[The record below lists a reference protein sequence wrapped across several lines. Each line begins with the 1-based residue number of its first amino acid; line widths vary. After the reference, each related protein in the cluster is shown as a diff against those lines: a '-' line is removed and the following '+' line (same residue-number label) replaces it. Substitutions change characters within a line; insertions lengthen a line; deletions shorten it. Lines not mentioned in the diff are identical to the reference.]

1 MKRKIQTSLMLILS
15 LSLILSACASTQAV
29 AEPTTAPVAEELAA
43 TDEPMVEPTEEVLT
57 EESVSMEIIV
67 TDALDREVIFPETP
81 SRIVYGGKS
90 SLMIA
95 DALFLFPNVSE
106 RIVAVSETN
115 QNFGNFIQ
123 AIDPNFDQK
132 TVLSGQTSIE
142 EVIANEPDAVLLK
155 SFLAGDYQQPLE
167 ELGVSTV
174 FLTLE
179 TLEQYNKDILTL
191 GEMLGE
197 QERAQE
203 IVDYYN
209 ANVSAI
215 STVIADN
222 FEDKPS
228 VLVIYY
234 RESDGAYTYNVPP
247 ASWMQTT
254 NVITAGGDP
263 VWLDSA
269 AKNWNMIG
277 FEQIA
282 AWDPDMVFLIAYR
295 ENASDLVDTLLT
307 DPQWQSLTAAQNNQI
322 YAFPG
327 DFYSWDQPD
336 TRWILGLKW
345 LAWRIHPDLFPEYD
359 AVSEARS
366 FYQDMYY
373 LDDAVIDAEIIPLL
387 RGDYAD

>member
-1 MKRKIQTSLMLILS
+1 MIRKFQTSLMLILS
-15 LSLILSACASTQAV
+15 LSLILSACTSTQAAV
-29 AEPTTAPVAEELAA
+29 EPTTAPVVEEAAPTELAA
-43 TDEPMVEPTEEVLT
+43 TEVPTEEP
-57 EESVSMEIIV
+57 VSMEITV
-67 TDALDREVIFPETP
+67 TDALDRAVTFPETP
-81 SRIVYGGKS
+81 QRIVYGGKS

-142 EVIANEPDAVLLK
+142 EVVANEPDAVLLK

-174 FLTLE
+174 FLNLE
-179 TLEQYNKDILTL
+179 TLEQYNKDIVTL

-209 ANVSAI
+209 GNVSAI
-215 STVIADN
+215 EEVIASH
-222 FEDKPS
+222 EEAQKPS

-295 ENASDLVDTLLT
+295 ENASDLVDSLLT
-307 DPQWQSLTAAQNNQI
+307 DPQWQSLTAAQNDQI

-345 LAWRIHPDLFPEYD
+345 LAWRIHPDWFPEYD

-373 LDDAVIDAEIIPLL
+373 LDDATIDSVIIPLL

>member
-1 MKRKIQTSLMLILS
+1 MKRNILTLLMLLIS
-15 LSLILSACASTQAV
+15 LSLVLSACSSPQAV
-29 AEPTTAPVAEELAA
+29 VEPTTAAAVEEAGPTDVEPTNA
-43 TDEPMVEPTEEVLT
+43 PTDEP
-57 EESVSMEIIV
+57 VSMEITVI
-67 TDALDREVIFPETP
+67 DSLDREVTFPETP
-81 SRIVYGGKS
+81 QRIVYGGKS
-90 SLMIA
+90 SLMTA
-95 DALFLFPNVSE
+95 DALFLFPNISE
-106 RIVAVSETN
+106 RIVAVSDTN

-142 EVIANEPDAVLLK
+142 EIVANEPDAVLLK
-155 SFLAGDYQQPLE
+155 NFLATDFQQPLE
-167 ELGVSTV
+167 ELGVPTV
-174 FLTLE
+174 FLNLE
-179 TLEQYNKDILTL
+179 TLEQYNKDIITL

-209 ANVSAI
+209 GNVAAI
-215 STVIADN
+215 SDVIASGG
-222 FEDKPS
+222 EEKPS

-247 ASWMQTT
+247 ESWMQTT
-254 NVITAGGDP
+254 NIITAGGEP
-263 VWLDSA
+263 VWLESA
-269 AKNWNMIG
+269 ANNWNMVG

-295 ENASDLVDTLLT
+295 ENASDLVDSLLD
-307 DPQWQSLTAAQNNQI
+307 DPQWQSLTAAQNEQV

-345 LAWRIHPDLFPEYD
+345 LAWRIHPNLFPEYD

-373 LDDAVIDAEIIPLL
+373 LDDATIDSVIIPLL

>member
-1 MKRKIQTSLMLILS
+1 MKKNFQITLFLILS
-15 LSLILSACASTQAV
+15 LSMVLAACSTPQAA
-29 AEPTTAPVAEELAA
+29 AEPTAVSVVEEAAPVEE
-43 TDEPMVEPTEEVLT
+43 EPTVVPTEEPVPT
-57 EESVSMEIIV
+57 EITV
-67 TDALDREVIFPETP
+67 TDALGREVTFPAPP

-95 DALFLFPNVSE
+95 DALFLFPDVSE
-106 RIVAVSETN
+106 RIVAVSDTN

-155 SFLAGDYQQPLE
+155 SFLATDYQTPLE
-167 ELGVSTV
+167 ELDVPTV
-174 FLTLE
+174 FLDLE
-179 TLEQYNKDILTL
+179 TPEQYYKDILSL
-191 GEMLGE
+191 GNMLGE
-197 QERAQE
+197 PERAQE
-203 IVDYYN
+203 IVDYYTI
-209 ANVSAI
+209 NVAAI
-215 STVIADN
+215 TDTLSGLTD
-222 FEDKPS
+222 EEKPT

-247 ASWMQTT
+247 ESWMQTM
-254 NVITAGGDP
+254 NIITAGGTP

-269 AKNWNMIG
+269 ANNWNMVG

-282 AWDPDMVFLIAYR
+282 AWDPDMIFLIAYR
-295 ENASDLVDTLLT
+295 ENSSDLVDSLLA
-307 DPQWQSLTAAQNNQI
+307 DPQWQSLTAAQNEQV

-345 LAWRIHPDLFPEYD
+345 LAWRIHPDLFPGFD
-359 AVSEARS
+359 TVSEVRS
-366 FYQDMYY
+366 FYRDMYM
-373 LDDAVIDAEIIPLL
+373 LDDATIDSAIIPLL